1 MKNTRTWG
9 HRTLAAV
16 MGCMLATTLCAP
28 AAFAATAEVYQPTTY
43 RVTVYA
49 GNQGTVSLGAG
60 TPAASVQLDP
70 LVELNGT
77 ADFSDLAYQVEDGK
91 YYAKGIRIAGLD
103 NVRSDRNTD
112 TVDESGNPVNSEG
125 ADTML
130 YAVPTA
136 DGALANTSAPITE
149 DTDFVVAYGILA
161 NRVAYTVNYVDAET
175 GTALADPQTFFG
187 DIGDRPAAAP
197 QYIENYL
204 PQAALV
210 LLTLSQDETKNV
222 ITFRYARLAE
232 GTTTVQQPS
241 GRVDVEAPD
250 GSTAVNVYTT
260 APTPEETAAAADT
273 ATATP
278 AAAPGDPANP
288 IEAEPLVT
296 DEGTQIL
303 AADGTPLSTPDTE
316 SINDEDNALA
326 SGQQPGDQAPVVS
339 TAWVPWAAAAAAIAA
354 IIVFILVRSR
364 KKQANEEPT
373 E

>member
-1 MKNTRTWG
+1 MKNMKIWG
-9 HRTLAAV
+9 RRALATM
-16 MGCMLATTLCAP
+16 MGCLLATTLCAP

-49 GNQGTVSLGAG
+49 GNQGTVSLGADA
-60 TPAASVQLDP
+60 PASSIQLDP
-70 LVELNGT
+70 LVELNG
-77 ADFSDLAYQVEDGK
+77 AANFSNLAYQVEDDK

-112 TVDESGNPVNSEG
+112 TIDGNGNPVNNPG
-125 ADTML
+125 VDTTL

-136 DGALANTSAPITE
+136 DGALANTTVSITE

-175 GTALADPQTFFG
+175 GAALADSQTFFG

-204 PQAALV
+204 PQATLV
-210 LLTLSQDETKNV
+210 LLTLSSDESKNV
-222 ITFRYARLAE
+222 ITFRYTRLAE
-232 GTTTVQQPS
+232 ETTTIQQPS

-250 GSTAVNVYTT
+250 GSIVINVYTT
-260 APTPEETAAAADT
+260 APTPDQAAAA
-273 ATATP
+273 AEAATP
-278 AAAPGDPANP
+278 VTTQGNPVNP
-288 IEAEPLVT
+288 IEAEPLTT
-296 DEGTQIL
+296 DTGAQIIG
-303 AADGTPLSTPDTE
+303 ADGTPLSVPDVE

-326 SGQQPGDQAPVVS
+326 SGQQLGEQASVVS
-339 TAWVPWAAAAAAIAA
+339 SAWVPWAIAAAVIAA

-364 KKQANEEPT
+364 KKQADEEPV